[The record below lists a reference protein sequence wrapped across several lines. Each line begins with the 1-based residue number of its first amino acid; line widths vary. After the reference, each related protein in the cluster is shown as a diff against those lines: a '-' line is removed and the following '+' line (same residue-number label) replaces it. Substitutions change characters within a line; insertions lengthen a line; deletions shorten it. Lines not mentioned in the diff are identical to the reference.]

1 MSHKVHQVLTSMRVS
16 AIVLYRSIRKH
27 GPKNGRREGGTVRSC
42 LDEAKAVQVAA
53 QLITLAGGRENYTK
67 LIKLI
72 YIADRESI
80 ARWDHSLTWDEYWS
94 LKEGPIV
101 SGIMDRIRGTV
112 RSQHATLWEQHIRT
126 EGYDVVIERD
136 PGTSRL
142 STLEEALLSELTTK
156 FKDYDWRAM
165 IRHVHGFAEYKEP
178 DSEDGRKP
186 IYYSDILKA
195 VGREGEAKE
204 LAKEFA
210 AANFLRSTIGDC

>member
-1 MSHKVHQVLTSMRVS
+1 MQHILISLRDA
-16 AIVLYRSIRKH
+16 AIVLYKQVCTYAH
-27 GPKNGRREGGTVRSC
+27 REARTVRSC

-53 QLITLAGGRENYTK
+53 RLITLAGGRENYTK

-80 ARWDHSLTWDEYWS
+80 TRWDHSLTGDEYWS

-126 EGYDVVIERD
+126 DGYEVVLERD

-142 STLEEALLSELTTK
+142 APVEEELLSELTDK
-156 FKDYDWRAM
+156 FRDFDWRAM
-165 IRHVHGFAEYKEP
+165 VHHVHGFAEYKEP
-178 DSEDGRKP
+178 EAENGRKP
-186 IYYSDILKA
+186 IYYVDILKA
-195 VGREGEAKE
+195 VGREEEAKE
-204 LAKEFA
+204 LAKEFS
-210 AANFLRSTIGDC
+210 AANFLRSIIGEC